1 MSRAVFVYLWME
13 LQLGR
18 RGSRRFFGDEGEDG
32 QRPLGVMVWNHSLL
46 HCIAGGRRPCNSGRQ
61 LAVQRRCSSL
71 RYKPRPIHYYS
82 QATSP
87 PAQTPPKNSLARRPT
102 EISWWG
108 CSPKQ
113 EGIKQISPPLLF
125 GLFFFFFFS
134 SDQKVLHEA
143 ATTFTS
149 TNGVELPGVLFRT
162 PRFGDR
168 YSLIGSFTP
177 FSSVGDE
184 VLIDWRHS
192 HTHPFS
198 QVIVYASW
206 V

>member
-1 MSRAVFVYLWME
+1 
-13 LQLGR
+13 
-18 RGSRRFFGDEGEDG
+18 
-32 QRPLGVMVWNHSLL
+32 MVWNHSLL
-46 HCIAGGRRPCNSGRQ
+46 HCIAGGRRPCKSGRQ

-71 RYKPRPIHYYS
+71 RYKPQPIHNYS

-87 PAQTPPKNSLARRPT
+87 PAQTPPKNSLARCPT

-113 EGIKQISPPLLF
+113 GGYKNKSLLPSF
-125 GLFFFFFFS
+125 LAFFSSFFFFRS
-134 SDQKVLHEA
+134 KSIHEA